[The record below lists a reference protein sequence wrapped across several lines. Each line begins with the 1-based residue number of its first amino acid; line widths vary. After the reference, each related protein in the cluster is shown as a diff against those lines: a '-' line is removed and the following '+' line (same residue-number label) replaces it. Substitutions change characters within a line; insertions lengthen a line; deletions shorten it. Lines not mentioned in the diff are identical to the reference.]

1 MSSAPSTTQRPA
13 RRDYAVIDQGD
24 RVDVTSYDSFPAS
37 DPPSWIETGIGSP
50 HADVSRE
57 ALIKQCRKSTGGSQM
72 ISIRQKPVAR
82 RAPFFRSAIM
92 LHPLVAHEDHSALRE
107 GAKLGIIVAIATW
120 LWITLI
126 DAVAGDPFHTATT
139 LGGVV
144 GFTLAHCALN
154 VAYGF
159 SLVSLIHGA
168 ARHPSLILV
177 ALIGFAMIEIGFIM
191 LTAALSYFLGGIAWL
206 SIFGGS
212 VIGAAIAFLLL
223 IKAHPLKALLHEAET
238 ER

>member
-1 MSSAPSTTQRPA
+1 
-13 RRDYAVIDQGD
+13 
-24 RVDVTSYDSFPAS
+24 
-37 DPPSWIETGIGSP
+37 
-50 HADVSRE
+50 
-57 ALIKQCRKSTGGSQM
+57 M
-72 ISIRQKPVAR
+72 ISIRQKPIAR
-82 RAPFFRSAIM
+82 RASPFFRSALM
-92 LHPLVAHEDHSALRE
+92 LHPHAPRDDHGALRE
-107 GAKLGIIVAIATW
+107 GAKLGIIVAIVTW
-120 LWITLI
+120 LWIALI
-126 DAVAGDPFHTATT
+126 DAAAGDPFSTATA

-144 GFTLAHCALN
+144 GFTLAHFALN

-168 ARHPSLILV
+168 ARYPSLILV
-177 ALIGFAMIEIGFIM
+177 ALTGFAMIEIGFIM

-223 IKAHPLKALLHEAET
+223 VRAHPLEALLHEAET

>member
-1 MSSAPSTTQRPA
+1 MTLHPF
-13 RRDYAVIDQGD
+13 V
-24 RVDVTSYDSFPAS
+24 AS
-37 DPPSWIETGIGSP
+37 D
-50 HADVSRE
+50 
-57 ALIKQCRKSTGGSQM
+57 
-72 ISIRQKPVAR
+72 
-82 RAPFFRSAIM
+82 
-92 LHPLVAHEDHSALRE
+92 DHSILRE
-107 GAKLGIIVAIATW
+107 GAKLGIIVAIVTW
-120 LWITLI
+120 LWIALI
-126 DAVAGDPFHTATT
+126 DAVAGDPFSTATA

-159 SLVSLIHGA
+159 ALVSLIHGA

-212 VIGAAIAFLLL
+212 VIGAAVAFLLL
-223 IKAHPLKALLHEAET
+223 IEAHPLKERLREAEN